1 MSLSVKSKKNT
12 HVPREGVSSV
22 TEPQNVTMRTKLPV
36 SVSPPSVTCNDIRQI
51 VKEELQCSLDLLK
64 KNMMEQFDNKLKDIL
79 DHVAGI
85 TASISFLEEK
95 YETIREDMSNKIK
108 CIKTLETEN
117 SILKSSVSELT
128 TRLNLIEQ
136 HGRANNLEVQ
146 CIPEH
151 KNENLLTVTKQIA
164 NSINYKLS
172 DADIHLCTRIAKQN
186 RDSRRPRSVLVKFSN
201 QRTRDGFL
209 AATIN
214 FNKKAGNPT
223 DKLNTSHLGIGGDK
237 KPIYVLEH
245 LSPTVKALH
254 AAARL
259 KAKEI
264 GYKFVWVKGGNV
276 YLRKSEDSAYK
287 HIKSI
292 NCLKDLS

>member
-1 MSLSVKSKKNT
+1 MSLSGKSKKNI

-22 TEPQNVTMRTKLPV
+22 TDSQNVTTRAKVPV

-64 KNMMEQFDNKLKDIL
+64 KNIIEQFENKLKDVL

-85 TASISFLEEK
+85 TSSISFLEEK

-117 SILKSSVSELT
+117 SILKTNISELT

-136 HGRANNLEVQ
+136 HGRADNLEIQ

-151 KNENLLTVTKQIA
+151 KNENLLSVTKQIA
-164 NSINYKLS
+164 NSINYKLN

-186 RDSRRPRSVLVKFSN
+186 KDSRRPRSVLVKFSN
-201 QRTRDGFL
+201 QRIRDAFL

-214 FNKKAGNPT
+214 FNKKASNPT
-223 DKLNTSHLGIGGDK
+223 ERLNTSHLGIGGDK
-237 KPIYVLEH
+237 KPIYVLQH
-245 LSPTVKALH
+245 LSPTVKSPH

-264 GYKFVWVKGGNV
+264 GYRFVWVKGGTV
-276 YLRKSEDSAYK
+276 YMRKSEDSAYK
-287 HIKSI
+287 NIKNI